1 MGEFN
6 RVSGRSLARFDGNL
20 EAAGEAKLD
29 VDELLSAL
37 SISSDSGVRARQ
49 AAIACFLSAS
59 EGWRDARDTLQGA
72 FARLPRTA
80 WLTHD
85 KD

>member
-1 MGEFN
+1 
-6 RVSGRSLARFDGNL
+6 LARFDGNL

-37 SISSDSGVRARQ
+37 SAPVDGQGQERQ
-49 AAIACFLSAS
+49 EAIACLLSAS
-59 EGWRDARDTLQGA
+59 EGWREAREALGGA
-72 FARLPRTA
+72 FAGVPRAA
-80 WLTHD
+80 WLWKD